1 MQDKLEKEQAR
12 NWAQL
17 ESSLLFFRVDPRV
30 KSSKVGLI
38 LLAPHASWS
47 LVRACLGCV
56 CFGRRNLPTEAVR
69 MRAIH
74 RG

>member
-17 ESSLLFFRVDPRV
+17 ESSLHFFRVDPRV

-38 LLAPHASWS
+38 LLVPHASWS

-69 MRAIH
+69 MRATH
-74 RG
+74 SG